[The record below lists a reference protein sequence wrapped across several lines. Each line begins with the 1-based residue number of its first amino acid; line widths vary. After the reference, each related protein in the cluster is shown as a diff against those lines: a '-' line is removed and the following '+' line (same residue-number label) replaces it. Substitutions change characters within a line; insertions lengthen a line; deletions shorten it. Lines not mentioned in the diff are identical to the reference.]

1 MTNYPQEDNI
11 ALKEPEG
18 AMRGELILRVMVLL
32 FLALTA
38 LSDSEMEVR
47 KNE

>member
-1 MTNYPQEDNI
+1 M
-11 ALKEPEG
+11 KG
-18 AMRGELILRVMVLL
+18 KLILGIMVLL
-32 FLALTA
+32 LLSLAA